1 MPRTTNNSKTSSS
14 LAPGSAP
21 TSGCQSGIDP
31 SLIADLDYSLGQLKN
46 ILQNNSI
53 TQDVDVSFSNDINGI
68 TKNLDSAVQA
78 LTTNLTTTQEKVDNL
93 ERRMR
98 QNSEA

>member
-31 SLIADLDYSLGQLKN
+31 SLIADLGQLKN

-53 TQDVDVSFSNDINGI
+53 TQDVDISFSNDINGI